1 MCIDDDDCE
10 RQNKECKKYCL
21 WYLAYLAGTVLLTF
35 GFWAYTGFGDV
46 PWMFGAMVAGFG
58 LGFFII
64 IFLLVQVPF
73 YIYYWCTS
81 WWCHDLWNYR
91 CERWCVWLCSGC
103 VWLCF
108 ECCCKPCDDEPANSV
123 SRQPQIND
131 NPQIPID
138 TGNAKITLDIEGQIY
153 RIELNGNQ
161 NNIKLDTCSIC
172 LEKTVEKPQDCGHVF
187 HKECLDKWLMKE
199 KTCPNCRKNI
209 RKS

>member
-10 RQNKECKKYCL
+10 FLNKECKKLCK
-21 WYLAYLAGTVLLTF
+21 WYLICISIPYLLL
-35 GFWAYTGFGDV
+35 GIIWAIHSFCVSRALTLTAV
-46 PWMFGAMVAGFG
+46 GFG
-58 LGFFII
+58 LFSLGFFVVVFISY
-64 IFLLVQVPF
+64 QAPW
-73 YIYYWCTS
+73 YIYYWIKS
-81 WWCHDLWNYR
+81 WWCRRCIED
-91 CERWCVWLCSGC
+91 CERLCVWLCCG
-103 VWLCF
+103 
-108 ECCCKPCDDEPANSV
+108 DNNV
-123 SRQPQIND
+123 STQPVTNN

-138 TGNAKITLDIEGQIY
+138 TGNPKITLDIEGQIY

-199 KTCPNCRKNI
+199 KSCPNCRKDI